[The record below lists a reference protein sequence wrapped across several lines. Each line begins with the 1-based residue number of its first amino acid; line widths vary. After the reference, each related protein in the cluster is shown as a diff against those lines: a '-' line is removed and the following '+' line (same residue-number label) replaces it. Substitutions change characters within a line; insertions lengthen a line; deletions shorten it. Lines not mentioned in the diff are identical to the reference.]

1 MLGYK
6 LALAAA
12 MVAVV
17 ASKSVATPPSF
28 MKAAR
33 EVAEARNV
41 ALKERIDAGQI
52 DRVTVQTKYGAVTG
66 LALVSRLLPCRPI
79 DITVQ
84 TNYGA
89 VTVQNKS
96 TQFLGVPF
104 ATPPVGNRRW

>member
-17 ASKSVATPPSF
+17 ASKSVATPPF

-66 LALVSRLLPCRPI
+66 LALVSRCYRAQT
-79 DITVQ
+79 DRITVQ